1 MAERERD
8 MKTYVLYNPKAGS
21 GAGRDAAMKLRAVCA
36 EELEFRD
43 ITAIESYADFFDR
56 IGPSAKVILA
66 GGDGT
71 LNRFLNDTAEAM
83 LPNPIYYYAVGSG
96 NDFLRDLGLE
106 KGAEPVCIDLY
117 RKKLPLVEAGG
128 HTYRFLNGVG
138 YGIDGYCC
146 EKGDALRDAGGKKIN
161 YTAIAIKGL
170 LFHYKPANAVVTV
183 DGVRHEFRKVWLAP
197 TMNGRFYGGGMMPT
211 PAQDRLG
218 EDGAVSVMVMQGSGK
233 LRTLAIF
240 PSIFSGRHVSHAKC
254 VHILRGHEITVRFDR
269 PRPLQIDGE
278 TLHSVT
284 EYTVHAGASA
294 RESATA

>member
-21 GAGRDAAMKLRAVCA
+21 GAGRDAAMKLRAVCT

-146 EKGDALRDAGGKKIN
+146 EKGDALRDAGGK
-161 YTAIAIKGL
+161 
-170 LFHYKPANAVVTV
+170 
-183 DGVRHEFRKVWLAP
+183 R
-197 TMNGRFYGGGMMPT
+197 
-211 PAQDRLG
+211 
-218 EDGAVSVMVMQGSGK
+218 
-233 LRTLAIF
+233 
-240 PSIFSGRHVSHAKC
+240 SI
-254 VHILRGHEITVRFDR
+254 T
-269 PRPLQIDGE
+269 RPLRSRACCFITNRQ
-278 TLHSVT
+278 TRWSRL
-284 EYTVHAGASA
+284 TVCGMNSE
-294 RESATA
+294 RSGSRRR